1 MKPVEFTCTA
11 IIPEPAEAIAEQIL
25 QVERWPEFTGYGVIP
40 GIQQAEFESRTPEVV
55 GSRVRVT
62 NTDGSR
68 HVETIV
74 EWQPGVGLRLHM
86 TDFSP
91 PLARLATDFDEI
103 WSFEPVGK
111 ATRVTRQFR
120 LHPKSALTRPAVW
133 AMSFLLKRA
142 IARSLQQMRASALEP
157 ATSPADDAER

>member
-11 IIPEPAEAIAEQIL
+11 IIPGRAEAIAEQIL
-25 QVERWPEFTGYGVIP
+25 HLERWPEFSGYGVIP
-40 GIQQAEFESRTPEVV
+40 GIQHAEFETRTPEVV
-55 GSRVRVT
+55 GSKVLVT
-62 NTDGSR
+62 NTDGSH

-74 EWQPGVGLRLHM
+74 DWRPGASLRLHM

-103 WSFEPVGK
+103 WEFAPAGE

-120 LHPKSALTRPAVW
+120 LHPRSAFTRPLVW

-142 IARSLQQMRASALEP
+142 IAQSATIAHVGTRARYFSGG
-157 ATSPADDAER
+157 